1 MRKILRKL
9 EDFISL
15 RKIKDLSKNGE
26 FLVDSSTEIRYSQI
40 RYKSKSSLI
49 VGSDSLIEAYI
60 AFEQEGTKI
69 LIGDRTFIGS
79 STTISVA
86 EQVSI
91 GDDVL
96 ISWGVNI
103 VDHNSHAISFSKR
116 KNDVLDWKKG
126 KKDWLNV
133 AISPVNIGNKVWI
146 GSNSIILKG
155 VTIGE
160 GSIIGAGAV
169 VTNDVPP
176 WTIVAGNPARV
187 IREIPEDER

>member
-15 RKIKDLSKNGE
+15 RKINDLSKEGR
-26 FLVDSSTEIRYSQI
+26 FLVDNSTEIRYSQI
-40 RYKSKSSLI
+40 RYKPKSSLI

-60 AFEQEGTKI
+60 AFEREGAKV
-69 LIGDRTFIGS
+69 LIGHRTFIGG
-79 STTISVA
+79 STVISVA
-86 EQVSI
+86 QNIAI
-91 GDDVL
+91 GEDVL

-126 KKDWLNV
+126 KKDWVNV
-133 AISPVNIGNKVWI
+133 IISPVNIGNKVWI

-169 VTNDVPP
+169 VTKDVPA
-176 WTIVAGNPARV
+176 WTIVGGNPARV

>member
-91 GDDVL
+91 GDYVL

>member
-1 MRKILRKL
+1 MKKILSKL
-9 EDFISL
+9 KDYRSL
-15 RKIKDLSKNGE
+15 LNFKYLLKDVN
-26 FLVDSSTEIRYSQI
+26 FLIGNSTDIRYSKI
-40 RYKSKSSLI
+40 RYKAKSTLI
-49 VGSDSLIEAYI
+49 VGSDSLIETSI
-60 AFEQEGTKI
+60 AFEREGAKVI
-69 LIGDRTFIGS
+69 IGDRTFIGGF
-79 STTISVA
+79 STLSVA
-86 EQVSI
+86 ENISI

-116 KNDVLDWKKG
+116 KNDVLDGKKG

-133 AISPVNIGNKVWI
+133 TISPVHIGNKVWI

-169 VTNDVPP
+169 VTKDVLP
-176 WTIVAGNPARV
+176 WTIVAGNPARI